1 MSSPIPLVPSA
12 DTWVAAALA
21 DLPTLLVDHA
31 HCERKAAQ
39 TALRFMAQHAD
50 WEALVM
56 PLSRLAREE
65 LVHFERVLR
74 ELEHRELPFRSL
86 AAANYAAGL
95 MAALRPI
102 STPRTGPGT
111 IRTWQ
116 GERTVDEMLVVALI
130 EARSHERF
138 VRLAAATDDV
148 RLKDLYEDLLA
159 AEERHGSLYLEL
171 AEEAAGADVSE
182 RLAVLSAHEAQ
193 VLARPD
199 QPIRMHAGG

>member
-1 MSSPIPLVPSA
+1 MSTIPLAPTS
-12 DTWVAAALA
+12 DTWIAAALA

-50 WEALVM
+50 WDALVM

-74 ELEHRELPFRSL
+74 ELDHRGLPFRSL

-95 MAALRPI
+95 MSALRPA
-102 STPRTGPGT
+102 SPPRTGPGVV
-111 IRTWQ
+111 RSWQ
-116 GERTVDEMLVVALI
+116 GDRTVDEMLCCALI

-138 VRLAAATDDV
+138 VRLAAATDDS
-148 RLKDLYEDLLA
+148 RLRDLYEDLLA
-159 AEERHGSLYLEL
+159 AEARHGSLYLEL
-171 AEEAAGADVSE
+171 AEEAAGGDVSE
-182 RLAVLSAHEAQ
+182 RLAALAAHEAQ
-193 VLARPD
+193 VLARPE
-199 QPIRMHAGG
+199 QPVRMHAGG

>member
-1 MSSPIPLVPSA
+1 MIPLTPTSER
-12 DTWVAAALA
+12 WVALALA

-39 TALRFMAQHAD
+39 TALRFMAQHPD
-50 WEALVM
+50 WDALIS

-74 ELEHRELPFRSL
+74 ELDHRGVRFRSL
-86 AAANYAAGL
+86 PGANYAAGL
-95 MAALRPI
+95 MSALRPA
-102 STPRTGPGT
+102 SPPRPGGV
-111 IRTWQ
+111 RSWQ
-116 GERTVDEMLVVALI
+116 GDRTVDDMLACALI

-148 RLKDLYEDLLA
+148 RLRDLYEDLLA
-159 AEERHGSLYLEL
+159 AEERHGCLYLEL
-171 AEEAAGADVSE
+171 AVEAAGADVAS
-182 RLAVLSAHEAQ
+182 RLAELSAHEAT

>member
-1 MSSPIPLVPSA
+1 MIPLSPSS
-12 DTWVAAALA
+12 DSWVQAALA

-39 TALRFMAQHAD
+39 TALRFMAVHAD
-50 WEALVM
+50 WDTLVQ

-74 ELEHRELPFRSL
+74 ELAHRGLPFKAL
-86 AAANYAAGL
+86 AGANYAAGL
-95 MAALRPI
+95 MTALRAP
-102 STPRTGPGT
+102 TPPRAGAGAV
-111 IRTWQ
+111 RSWQ
-116 GERTVDEMLVVALI
+116 GERTIDEMLVCALI

-148 RLKDLYEDLLA
+148 RLRDLYEDLLA

-171 AEEAAGADVSE
+171 AEEAAGGDVSA
-182 RLAVLSAHEAQ
+182 RLAELAAHEAA
-193 VLARPD
+193 VLARPG

>member
-1 MSSPIPLVPSA
+1 MSTIPLAPTSES
-12 DTWVAAALA
+12 WIAAALA

-50 WEALVM
+50 WDALIM

-74 ELEHRELPFRSL
+74 ELDHRGLPFRSL

-95 MAALRPI
+95 MAALRPA
-102 STPRTGPGT
+102 SPPRVGPGVV
-111 IRTWQ
+111 RSWQ
-116 GERTVDEMLVVALI
+116 GDRTVDEMLACALI

-138 VRLAAATDDV
+138 VRLAAATDDA
-148 RLKDLYEDLLA
+148 RLRDLYEDLLA

-171 AEEAAGADVSE
+171 AEEAAGGDVAA
-182 RLAVLSAHEAQ
+182 RLAELAAHEAR

-199 QPIRMHAGG
+199 QPLRMHAGG